1 MRGQEDTYGMGD
13 GASVRK
19 GKTAKQV
26 RRARKAIDAQ
36 KSKPKPKVS
45 MSSKPD
51 AVDRAGYRAPKA
63 TPKMSRRSA
72 DSYGSPKLKHVAA
85 PGFSKA
91 IKGIGKVVSNVAS
104 NIQNKS
110 GAAKKTNTP
119 TMAQAYKAAAKPK
132 GGSGSKKK

>member
-1 MRGQEDTYGMGD
+1 MGPEDKGGMSGYV
-13 GASVRK
+13 APVARKK
-19 GKTAKQV
+19 GKKAK
-26 RRARKAIDAQ
+26 AAKAA
-36 KSKPKPKVS
+36 KSKADYRPGGMYS
-45 MSSKPD
+45 TG
-51 AVDRAGYRAPKA
+51 RAIPPSPGTKKA
-63 TPKMSRRSA
+63 TTKTPLRSA
-72 DSYGSPKLKHVAA
+72 DAYGSPKLKHVAA

>member
-1 MRGQEDTYGMGD
+1 MRGMDESYGMGA

-72 DSYGSPKLKHVAA
+72 DSYGSPKNKYGARKGESLK
-85 PGFSKA
+85 GLGTA
-91 IKGIGKVVSNVAS
+91 IKGIGRGLSG
-104 NIQNKS
+104 IQNKS
-110 GAAKKTNTP
+110 GAAKK
-119 TMAQAYKAAAKPK
+119 
-132 GGSGSKKK
+132 KK